1 MKIGILHY
9 TSWPVIG
16 GVETVIRQHALL
28 LSRHGH
34 EVSVFSG
41 EGAAFSKQVP
51 SIIFRELNTRDP
63 RVKAAQQEA
72 FSGHPG
78 RAYFQ
83 LIERLK
89 SLLAPLFAK
98 FERLIVHN
106 LFTMQFNMAATQAL
120 TTFADQ
126 GKKLIAW
133 THDLA
138 ANNSDYQI
146 PVQQPF
152 DLIRGCHPNVK
163 YVTISEARAMEFNKL
178 TGSHVTAVI
187 PNALDFFDAC
197 GITPEVAQLV
207 GDEPA
212 DSVLLFYPTRIVPRK
227 NIGFA
232 LQIAAAMQA
241 SGLRVRLMISGASD
255 PHNASSATYFAGL
268 KKLAGELR
276 IQNSVFWVNDL
287 FYVDERQLR
296 SLYMVADALLFPS
309 KQEGFGL
316 PLLEAAAYRLPIFCA
331 NIEPLKSITPSGTVL
346 FDLRDAP
353 RNIADRI
360 GRALAQDEIF
370 KNRKQLFRDYSA
382 ETLYFRKMEPLL
394 LDTL

>member
-1 MKIGILHY
+1 MNPDLNKFGPAVARQLRPVSATPHPTMIPLDLAGLRRGLARRQRNFRMKIAILHY

-152 DLIRGCHPNVK
+152 DLIRECHPNVK

-178 TGSHVTAVI
+178 
-187 PNALDFFDAC
+187 
-197 GITPEVAQLV
+197 
-207 GDEPA
+207 
-212 DSVLLFYPTRIVPRK
+212 
-227 NIGFA
+227 
-232 LQIAAAMQA
+232 
-241 SGLRVRLMISGASD
+241 
-255 PHNASSATYFAGL
+255 
-268 KKLAGELR
+268 
-276 IQNSVFWVNDL
+276 
-287 FYVDERQLR
+287 
-296 SLYMVADALLFPS
+296 
-309 KQEGFGL
+309 
-316 PLLEAAAYRLPIFCA
+316 
-331 NIEPLKSITPSGTVL
+331 
-346 FDLRDAP
+346 
-353 RNIADRI
+353 
-360 GRALAQDEIF
+360 
-370 KNRKQLFRDYSA
+370 
-382 ETLYFRKMEPLL
+382 
-394 LDTL
+394 